1 MYMYMYMYMYT
12 YMYTCM
18 YKYVHLHV
26 HMPPFQFQTTFV
38 NYLLKSADQ
47 LGLDVNTT
55 DEEGNNA
62 LVYAVIN
69 GNYVIF
75 QTLINAGITSCVV
88 AR

>member
-1 MYMYMYMYMYT
+1 MYMYMYMYT
-12 YMYTCM
+12 YMYM
-18 YKYVHLHV
+18 YMYIYMYV
-26 HMPPFQFQTTFV
+26 HMPHFQFQTTFV

-55 DEEGNNA
+55 DQEGNNA

>member
-1 MYMYMYMYMYT
+1 MYMYMYMYT
-12 YMYTCM
+12 YMYM
-18 YKYVHLHV
+18 YMYIYIVQWRH
-26 HMPPFQFQTTFV
+26 FQFQTTFV

-55 DEEGNNA
+55 DQEGNNA

>member
-1 MYMYMYMYMYT
+1 MYIYMYIR
-12 YMYTCM
+12 
-18 YKYVHLHV
+18 
-26 HMPPFQFQTTFV
+26 MPHFKLQTTFV

-55 DEEGNNA
+55 DQEGNNA